1 MRLLHNVSF
10 QHMYI
15 LSNEVSADKT
25 VCCVHV
31 IEMPAHV
38 IEMPAH
44 VIEIHSSFRDSIVDS
59 IHKGMQMPNYN
70 KHQIVS
76 TQTLLEVG
84 FIIKCEN

>member
-1 MRLLHNVSF
+1 MLFPLMRLLHNVSF
-10 QHMYI
+10 QHMYV

-25 VCCVHV
+25 VCCV
-31 IEMPAHV
+31 HV

-59 IHKGMQMPNYN
+59 IHKGMQMPNHN